1 MKMIINFEME
11 YIMFKKII
19 SAISAVLISASVLTG
34 CSSAQVKDDSKINI
48 VCTVFPAYDWTRQI
62 IGDSDNI
69 NLTYLLGNGSD
80 LHNFQPTADDI
91 IKISDCDI
99 FIYVGGES
107 DEWIEDTLDNAVNK
121 DMKVIKLLDVLAD
134 FVVEEEIKEGMAD
147 ENNHDEHEDEHE
159 TEYDEHIWL
168 SLKNAQKCVN
178 EITTAIISVDSDN
191 NVKYLSNSNDY
202 LADLIKM
209 DKIFTY
215 LFDLNPDSTLI
226 FGDRFPFR
234 YFVED
239 YNLDYYAAFT
249 GCSADT
255 QASFETITFLAKK
268 ADELNTDTI
277 FAIENSDCTIA
288 DAVIENTQS
297 KSQNIAVL
305 DSAQSVTNQQIN
317 DGVTYLSIMKKNY
330 DVLQEVFQ

>member
-1 MKMIINFEME
+1 MIISFKME
-11 YIMFKKII
+11 CVMLKKF
-19 SAISAVLISASVLTG
+19 ISAVSALLVSTALFTG
-34 CSSAQVKDDSKINI
+34 CTADLPENNGKLNI

-62 IGDSDNI
+62 VGDSDNV

-107 DEWIEDTLDNAVNK
+107 DAWVEDALANARNK
-121 DMKVIKLLDVLAD
+121 DMKVVNLLEVLAD
-134 FVVEEEIKEGMAD
+134 SVIEEEVKEGMST
-147 ENNHDEHEDEHE
+147 EEDDDDHE

-168 SLKNAQKCVN
+168 SLENAEKCVN
-178 EITTAIISVDSDN
+178 AILREIRSADDKAVDSN
-191 NVKYLSNSNDY
+191 NTKKYIDELKSLDSD
-202 LADLIKM
+202 
-209 DKIFTY
+209 FHE
-215 LFDLNPDSTLI
+215 LFDSNPQTLI
-226 FGDRFPFR
+226 FGDRMPFL
-234 YFVED
+234 YFIND

-255 QASFETITFLAKK
+255 SASFETITFLAQK
-268 ADELNTDTI
+268 ADELNADTI

-288 DAVIENTQS
+288 DAVIANTQS

-305 DSAQSVTNQQIN
+305 DSAQSVTQQQID
-317 DGVTYLSIMKKNY
+317 DGVTYISVMKKNF

>member
-1 MKMIINFEME
+1 ML
-11 YIMFKKII
+11 KKF
-19 SAISAVLISASVLTG
+19 ISAVSALLIATALFTSCHASLPIN
-34 CSSAQVKDDSKINI
+34 DNKINI
-48 VCTVFPAYDWTRQI
+48 VCTVFSAYDWTKQI

-69 NLTYLLGNGSD
+69 NLTYLLGNGAD
-80 LHNFQPTADDI
+80 LHNFQPTAEDI

-107 DEWIEDTLDNAVNK
+107 DKWVTDALLNAQNK
-121 DMKVIKLLDVLAD
+121 DMKVVNLLDVLAD
-134 FVVEEEIKEGMAD
+134 SVVEEEVKEGMNTEAD
-147 ENNHDEHEDEHE
+147 EHDESE

-168 SLKNAQKCVN
+168 SLSNAQKCVN
-178 EITTAIISVDSDN
+178 EITSAVCSVDSDN
-191 NVKYLSNSNDY
+191 SMKYSSNANDY
-202 LADLIKM
+202 IADLIVLDKM
-209 DKIFTY
+209 FHY
-215 LFDLNPDSTLI
+215 LFDRNPQTLI

-255 QASFETITFLAKK
+255 EASFDTITFLAQK
-268 ADELNTDTI
+268 ADELNADTI

-288 DAVIENTQS
+288 DAVIENTKS

-305 DSAQSVTNQQIN
+305 DSAQSVTQKQI
-317 DGVTYLSIMKKNY
+317 DGGMTYLYVMRKNY
-330 DVLQEVFQ
+330 DTLQEVFQWWENK